1 MKVNALLQLTHPQQN
16 ALKHLQQ
23 ILLELSLTLLLSAQL
38 LLEKNVH
45 QTIRKR
51 KVAWSKWILC
61 LKKAFGQTL
70 LTTSLLVATHRSTW
84 QLWLK
89 SLKDRVQNSKSMVL
103 DWLSSIE
110 SCTHLCIIL
119 PTTASFHRQWQAIET
134 LLIFSFSAV
143 RKYHPWHSL
152 KLELLVG

>member
-1 MKVNALLQLTHPQQN
+1 ML
-16 ALKHLQQ
+16 
-23 ILLELSLTLLLSAQL
+23 IIWSLLLKREFMAFIN
-38 LLEKNVH
+38 EKFKCYVWDLRYVKSH
-45 QTIRKR
+45 VFLWGGYQFII
-51 KVAWSKWILC
+51 ILIFHFKSI
-61 LKKAFGQTL
+61 LFVVIWFLINQTL